1 MYRIIIVL
9 LALCALFLIT
19 GDAEGA
25 WTANTYNLTTDVPA
39 AYGTDDFVHTKDDQY
54 AVGYVNSDDELW
66 VAHKPTTGGSWEYY
80 PVSTIWEY
88 YTLAGIRCTSNN
100 TLVMWVSQYEVA
112 TYKGYI
118 WVKWPGSDWDDWV
131 GFYVDGGTGY
141 FGLSLAINNTDDI
154 AVTYRKTNTGYC
166 VIFNLTSFTVTSSD
180 TFGSGANM
188 QVDVESN
195 QSGDFWVLYGDAAGT
210 HYLRDYN
217 KSYGAISKSG
227 YWYYPNMINLP
238 NDRFVVVAY
247 YSYGSSSRYIQYWY
261 QSSHNGGFT
270 SFIISTAPG
279 TSSWQYPKIG
289 IAQGSTTPWILAYNN
304 TGNTVMSWHAASH
317 ANQAT
322 WQASQEYI
330 TTSYTIAIGTSSSVW
345 PKVAGVSWCQPKT
358 GQAFHMMR
366 DEATNSMQIWTQDV
380 TWTPDLTTD
389 WPEITTVSLPDGTY
403 GVYYLHVLT
412 KSGGTA
418 PFTWSLLSGP
428 GWINLGASNGTLYG
442 LPDGVGTTDVIVKL
456 EDAIPRSDQETFP
469 LKIVSA
475 VVPVDEPSVSDT
487 FIFENIGELWVLF
500 FAIAIGA
507 MLFKEIRDH
516 STGD

>member
-1 MYRIIIVL
+1 
-9 LALCALFLIT
+9 
-19 GDAEGA
+19 
-25 WTANTYNLTTDVPA
+25 
-39 AYGTDDFVHTKDDQY
+39 
-54 AVGYVNSDDELW
+54 
-66 VAHKPTTGGSWEYY
+66 
-80 PVSTIWEY
+80 
-88 YTLAGIRCTSNN
+88 
-100 TLVMWVSQYEVA
+100 
-112 TYKGYI
+112 
-118 WVKWPGSDWDDWV
+118 
-131 GFYVDGGTGY
+131 
-141 FGLSLAINNTDDI
+141 
-154 AVTYRKTNTGYC
+154 
-166 VIFNLTSFTVTSSD
+166 
-180 TFGSGANM
+180 
-188 QVDVESN
+188 
-195 QSGDFWVLYGDAAGT
+195 
-210 HYLRDYN
+210 
-217 KSYGAISKSG
+217 
-227 YWYYPNMINLP
+227 
-238 NDRFVVVAY
+238 
-247 YSYGSSSRYIQYWY
+247 
-261 QSSHNGGFT
+261 
-270 SFIISTAPG
+270 
-279 TSSWQYPKIG
+279 
-289 IAQGSTTPWILAYNN
+289 
-304 TGNTVMSWHAASH
+304 
-317 ANQAT
+317 
-322 WQASQEYI
+322 
-330 TTSYTIAIGTSSSVW
+330 
-345 PKVAGVSWCQPKT
+345 
-358 GQAFHMMR
+358 MMR